1 MNKLRHDVFYDIKPA
16 LYEALGKADYIYT
29 GCINCEHFNEPLEL
43 CKLANARPPVRVIL
57 FGCPKWEFN
66 GIPF

>member
-1 MNKLRHDVFYDIKPA
+1 MPKLRPTA
-16 LYEALGKADYIYT
+16 TYEARKGFDKALESVDYIYQ
-29 GCINCEHFNEPLEL
+29 GCINCENFNEPLEL
-43 CKLANARPPVRVIL
+43 CKLASVRPPVRVIL

>member
-1 MNKLRHDVFYDIKPA
+1 MNKLRPDIHSDIYPVLKEV
-16 LYEALGKADYIYT
+16 LSKTDYIYQ
-29 GCINCEHFNEPLEL
+29 GCINCENFNETLEL
-43 CKLANARPPVRVIL
+43 CKLANQRPPAKVIC

>member
-1 MNKLRHDVFYDIKPA
+1 MPKLRIDAAYDLRPA
-16 LYEALGKADYIYT
+16 LLQVLETTDYIYQ
-29 GCINCEHFNEPLEL
+29 GCINCENFNETLEL
-43 CKLANARPPVRVIL
+43 CKLANQRPPIRVIL